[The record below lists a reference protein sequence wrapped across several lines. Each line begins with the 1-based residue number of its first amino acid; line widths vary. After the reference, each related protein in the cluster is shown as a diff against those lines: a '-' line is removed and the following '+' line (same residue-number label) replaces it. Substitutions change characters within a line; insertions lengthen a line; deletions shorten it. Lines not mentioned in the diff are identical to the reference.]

1 MSVNEEV
8 ERFLTEISRKLQQY
22 RDAHNGK
29 SPARI
34 FISRKIY
41 LSFSMA
47 SVIAFMEPLLGNIRF
62 SGVPVEVFGSLEPEI
77 YLSDAVKEEVNNMT
91 GAEYQKLAMRT
102 ASDLDTY
109 GLILN
114 GVMGL
119 NGEAGECIDIVKK
132 HLFQGHELDKE
143 KLIDELSDVLWYA
156 AITSEGLGVTLDD
169 VMRHNVEKLQM
180 RYPNGFSAERS
191 IHRENCE

>member
-1 MSVNEEV
+1 
-8 ERFLTEISRKLQQY
+8 
-22 RDAHNGK
+22 
-29 SPARI
+29 
-34 FISRKIY
+34 
-41 LSFSMA
+41 
-47 SVIAFMEPLLGNIRF
+47 
-62 SGVPVEVFGSLEPEI
+62 
-77 YLSDAVKEEVNNMT
+77 MT

-132 HLFQGHELDKE
+132 HLFQRHELDKE

-169 VMRHNVEKLQM
+169 VMRHNVEKLQK

-191 IHRENCE
+191 IHREDENGL

>member
-1 MSVNEEV
+1 
-8 ERFLTEISRKLQQY
+8 
-22 RDAHNGK
+22 
-29 SPARI
+29 
-34 FISRKIY
+34 
-41 LSFSMA
+41 
-47 SVIAFMEPLLGNIRF
+47 
-62 SGVPVEVFGSLEPEI
+62 
-77 YLSDAVKEEVNNMT
+77 MT

-132 HLFQGHELDKE
+132 HHFQGHELDKE

-169 VMRHNVEKLQM
+169 VMRHNVEKLQK

-191 IHRENCE
+191 IHREDENGL

>member
-1 MSVNEEV
+1 
-8 ERFLTEISRKLQQY
+8 
-22 RDAHNGK
+22 
-29 SPARI
+29 
-34 FISRKIY
+34 
-41 LSFSMA
+41 
-47 SVIAFMEPLLGNIRF
+47 
-62 SGVPVEVFGSLEPEI
+62 
-77 YLSDAVKEEVNNMT
+77 MT

-169 VMRHNVEKLQM
+169 IMRHNVEKLQK

-191 IHRENCE
+191 IHREDENGL

>member
-1 MSVNEEV
+1 
-8 ERFLTEISRKLQQY
+8 
-22 RDAHNGK
+22 
-29 SPARI
+29 
-34 FISRKIY
+34 
-41 LSFSMA
+41 
-47 SVIAFMEPLLGNIRF
+47 
-62 SGVPVEVFGSLEPEI
+62 
-77 YLSDAVKEEVNNMT
+77 MT

-119 NGEAGECIDIVKK
+119 NGEAGECIDVVKK

-156 AITSEGLGVTLDD
+156 AITCEGLCVSLDD
-169 VMRHNVEKLQM
+169 VMKHNVEKLKK
-180 RYPNGFSAERS
+180 RYPDGFSAERS
-191 IHRENCE
+191 IHREDENGL

>member
-1 MSVNEEV
+1 
-8 ERFLTEISRKLQQY
+8 
-22 RDAHNGK
+22 
-29 SPARI
+29 
-34 FISRKIY
+34 
-41 LSFSMA
+41 
-47 SVIAFMEPLLGNIRF
+47 
-62 SGVPVEVFGSLEPEI
+62 
-77 YLSDAVKEEVNNMT
+77 MT

-119 NGEAGECIDIVKK
+119 NGEAGECIDVVKK

-169 VMRHNVEKLQM
+169 VMRHNVEKLQK

-191 IHRENCE
+191 IHREDENGL